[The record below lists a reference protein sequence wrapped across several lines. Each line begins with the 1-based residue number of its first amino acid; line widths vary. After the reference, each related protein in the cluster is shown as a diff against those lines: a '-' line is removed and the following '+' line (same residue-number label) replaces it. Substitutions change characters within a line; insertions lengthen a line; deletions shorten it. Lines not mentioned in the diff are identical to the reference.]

1 MTDRPAKHLNW
12 PGAAQVCRIV
22 RTTRRG
28 KAEATVEIS
37 YAITSVPRSQA
48 SAQTCLDWWRG
59 HWDIENRLHYVR
71 DVTMGE
77 DATQI
82 ALGDAPQN
90 LAALRNGLVNL
101 LRLRGHENIAAGMR
115 ACARQISRT
124 LAYLGIVN

>member
-1 MTDRPAKHLNW
+1 M
-12 PGAAQVCRIV
+12 

-28 KAEATVEIS
+28 KAEPTVEIA

-48 SAQTCLDWWRG
+48 GASQCLEWWRG

-71 DVTMGE
+71 DVTLAE
-77 DATQI
+77 DANQI
-82 ALGDAPQN
+82 ALGAAPQN

-101 LRLRGHENIAAGMR
+101 LRLNGHENIAAGMR

-124 LAYLGIVN
+124 LAYLGIVD